1 MFDSQPRVVVNGDGN
16 LLLRAK
22 LAFGSLDR
30 GVAEQEFDLFE
41 VSAVLA
47 TELDPHG
54 DGHSANAAAFAVEIG
69 DHPAP
74 LALLNILFGE
84 RGQFDPARSAARPP
98 SLPCSQTG
106 DCNSGRC

>member
-1 MFDSQPRVVVNGDGN
+1 VFDSQPQVVVNGDGN

-47 TELDPHG
+47 TE
-54 DGHSANAAAFAVEIG
+54 
-69 DHPAP
+69 
-74 LALLNILFGE
+74 
-84 RGQFDPARSAARPP
+84 
-98 SLPCSQTG
+98 
-106 DCNSGRC
+106 